1 MTPTPPNTPIEDA
14 LRPHTY
20 DGIREYDKRL
30 PNWWLF
36 TLYITIVFWL
46 GYWSYYQWFHAGPTG
61 PERVEL
67 AMAKIEAARLAATP
81 TLDDASLW
89 KMSHNAVFVEAGKVT
104 FNSTCVA
111 CHLVS
116 MRGKD
121 ESPLAIGP
129 NLTDTTWIHGGRP
142 TEAYD
147 TITKGV
153 LVKGM
158 PTWGPVL
165 GPKKITELVAYIYS
179 RHQEGEPIVIA
190 PPDPMPA
197 PAPAS
202 TPASA
207 KQ

>member
-1 MTPTPPNTPIEDA
+1 MTPTPPTTPPEDA

-36 TLYITIVFWL
+36 TLYITIVFWV

-89 KMSHNAVFVEAGKVT
+89 KMSRNPNFVEAGRATVMS
-104 FNSTCVA
+104 NCVA
-111 CHLVS
+111 CHLAS
-116 MRGKD
+116 LRGKG
-121 ESPLAIGP
+121 ENPTAIGP
-129 NLTDTTWIHGGRP
+129 DLTDTTWIHGGRP
-142 TEAYD
+142 TEIYN
-147 TITKGV
+147 TVTKGV

-165 GPKKITELVAYIYS
+165 GAKKITEAVAYILS
-179 RHQEGEPIVIA
+179 KHQEGEPILVDPSAAA
-190 PPDPMPA
+190 PVPP
-197 PAPAS
+197 
-202 TPASA
+202 
-207 KQ
+207 K